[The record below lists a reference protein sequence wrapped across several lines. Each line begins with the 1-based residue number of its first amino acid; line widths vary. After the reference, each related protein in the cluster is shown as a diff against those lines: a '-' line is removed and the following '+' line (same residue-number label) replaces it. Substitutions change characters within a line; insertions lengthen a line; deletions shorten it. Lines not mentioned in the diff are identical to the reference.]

1 MLAVNVAFLFP
12 VTPGNVGVFQVIYAL
27 VMSAF
32 ALPRGPAI
40 AVALMIQAIQVL
52 PVTAL
57 ALVLAPGAVTRQ
69 REAT

>member
-1 MLAVNVAFLFP
+1 M
-12 VTPGNVGVFQVIYAL
+12 IYAL

-32 ALPRGPAI
+32 ALPRGAAI

-52 PVTAL
+52 QVTAL

-69 REAT
+69 RSASSEA